1 MKKNIIFKGLAAV
14 ALAGTMVSCSEDYLD
29 VPPVTDVSKEQLM
42 SSVVGA
48 EQALEGAINMMCMQY
63 GAADFQQNNNGEA
76 FCAMAYGEVLGQDY
90 INGLW
95 SGNANYNWDWALGNL

>member
-1 MKKNIIFKGLAAV
+1 MTIMKKNIIFKGLAAV

-48 EQALEGAINMMCMQY
+48 E
-63 GAADFQQNNNGEA
+63 
-76 FCAMAYGEVLGQDY
+76 
-90 INGLW
+90 
-95 SGNANYNWDWALGNL
+95 

>member
-48 EQALEGAINMMCMQY
+48 AFHRAILSVRLQEMT
-63 GAADFQQNNNGEA
+63 
-76 FCAMAYGEVLGQDY
+76 V
-90 INGLW
+90 
-95 SGNANYNWDWALGNL
+95 S